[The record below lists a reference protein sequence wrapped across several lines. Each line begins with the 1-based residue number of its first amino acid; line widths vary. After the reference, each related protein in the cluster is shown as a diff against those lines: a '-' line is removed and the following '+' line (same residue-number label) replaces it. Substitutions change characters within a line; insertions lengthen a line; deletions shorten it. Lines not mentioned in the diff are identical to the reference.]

1 MPTAT
6 LFPASPKS
14 KQGQL
19 IDLCGQRFGMLSVL
33 SRAENDKGGKA
44 MWLCACDCGDGAI
57 VAGTYLRAGART
69 SCGKHRTT
77 AQAKSSHG
85 RPTHGLSGTAEHRTW
100 VSMRNRC
107 ISPTAA
113 AYHDYGGRGI
123 KVCERWNSFEAFSA
137 DMGPRPSPAHSIDRI
152 NNDGDY
158 EPENCR
164 WTTNVEQMRN
174 RRRTRYVRHNGMVA
188 TIPEMA
194 GALGISRS
202 ALHHMAARR
211 QKGFEF
217 VPRQSPTPI
226 HLASPYH
233 THLTCCCV

>member
-1 MPTAT
+1 MPDAT
-6 LFPASPKS
+6 IFSGSVKS
-14 KQGQL
+14 KKGEL
-19 IDLCGQRFGMLSVL
+19 IDITGQRFGMLTVL
-33 SRAENDKGGKA
+33 SRAENGPQGKA
-44 MWLCACDCGDGAI
+44 MWLCSCDCGDGCI
-57 VAGTYLRAGART
+57 VAGTALRAGART
-69 SCGKHRTT
+69 SCSKHRTA
-77 AQAKSSHG
+77 AQAKASHG
-85 RPTHGLSGTAEHRTW
+85 HPTHGLSGTPEHRAW
-100 VSMRNRC
+100 ASMRNRC
-107 ISPTAA
+107 NSPAAA

-123 KVCERWNSFEAFSA
+123 RVCDRWNSFEAFYA

-152 NNDGDY
+152 DNDGNY
-158 EPENCR
+158 EPANCR

-188 TIPEMA
+188 TIPAMA
-194 GALGISRS
+194 GALGITRS
-202 ALHHMAARR
+202 SLYNMAARR